1 MCDLVEVVVEWPK
14 LDIVEKI
21 KKIKEKDEEVVRVV
35 KEIKTGIKALREYK
49 LEINSELVLK
59 KEKMYVLR
67 NKILWLEVIQL
78 YYNIPVAK
86 HRRKWKTIK
95 LVTMTG
101 VKQKEIMLGY
111 NKNYTTLVFNYV
123 LKNSE
128 ETILVLEI
136 ERRGR
141 DNNIKEE

>member
-59 KEKMYVLR
+59 RKMYVLR
-67 NKILWLEVIQL
+67 IR
-78 YYNIPVAK
+78 YY
-86 HRRKWKTIK
+86 
-95 LVTMTG
+95 
-101 VKQKEIMLGY
+101 
-111 NKNYTTLVFNYV
+111 
-123 LKNSE
+123 
-128 ETILVLEI
+128 
-136 ERRGR
+136 
-141 DNNIKEE
+141 D